1 MCPHIRDELKNRT
14 RYKEWKKMVRELK
27 HDPKKILKELKRS
40 RFTLLP
46 KKSKSRA
53 PSSRQR
59 ANLNMFK

>member
-1 MCPHIRDELKNRT
+1 
-14 RYKEWKKMVRELK
+14 MVRELK
-27 HDPKKILKELKRS
+27 HGPKKILKFLKELKRS